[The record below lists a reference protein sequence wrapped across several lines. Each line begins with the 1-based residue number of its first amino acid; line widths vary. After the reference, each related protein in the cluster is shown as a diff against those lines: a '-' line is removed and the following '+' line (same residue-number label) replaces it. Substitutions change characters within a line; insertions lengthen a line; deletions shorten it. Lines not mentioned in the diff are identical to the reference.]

1 MLRLTAATMPAGR
14 PMTSANSI
22 ATSESS
28 TVAGKRAANSE
39 NTGSCVIDR
48 DAEVAVQ
55 GACHT
60 YSPYC
65 TGSGRSR
72 PNSCTSRW

>member
-1 MLRLTAATMPAGR
+1 
-14 PMTSANSI
+14 MTSANSI

-39 NTGSCVIDR
+39 NTGSWVTTEMPRSPCSAR
-48 DAEVAVQ
+48 Q
-55 GACHT
+55 T

-72 PNSCTSRW
+72 PNSWISRW